1 MSGKLAHNAL
11 VARELNRMSALVM
24 LGGFADILQVA
35 LPALLY
41 DDAEVS
47 GDVVVISVYRNI
59 GMRVFEILLQR
70 VVVAVGILFEVYRAM
85 FKHSEVASLDESFHE
100 GVCAIV
106 GDKVFAFV
114 ARSRYALNVFVN
126 IL

>member
-1 MSGKLAHNAL
+1 MS
-11 VARELNRMSALVM
+11 SLVM
-24 LGGFADILQVA
+24 LGGFADILHVA

-41 DDAEVS
+41 DNSEVS

-59 GMRVFEILLQR
+59 GMRIFEILLQR
-70 VVVAVGILFEVYRAM
+70 VVVAVGILLEVYRAM
-85 FKHSEVASLDESFHE
+85 LEHGEVASLDESLHK

-106 GDKVFAFV
+106 GDKVLALV
-114 ARSRYALNVFVN
+114 ARSRYALNVFVD

>member
-1 MSGKLAHNAL
+1 MP
-11 VARELNRMSALVM
+11 ALVM
-24 LGGFADILQVA
+24 LGRFADILQVA

-41 DDAEVS
+41 DNAEVG

-70 VVVAVGILFEVYRAM
+70 VVVAVGILLEVYRAM
-85 FKHSEVASLDESFHE
+85 LEHSEVASLDESLHE
-100 GVCAIV
+100 GVCAIA
-106 GDKVFAFV
+106 GDKVFALV
-114 ARSRYALNVFVN
+114 ARSRYALNVFVD

>member
-11 VARELNRMSALVM
+11 VARELNRMSAPVM

-41 DDAEVS
+41 DDAEIG

-70 VVVAVGILFEVYRAM
+70 VVVAVGILLEVYRAM
-85 FKHSEVASLDESFHE
+85 LEHSEVASLDESLHE
-100 GVCAIV
+100 GVCAII
-106 GDKVFAFV
+106 GDEVFALV
-114 ARSRYALNVFVN
+114 ARSRYALNVSVD

>member
-1 MSGKLAHNAL
+1 MTGELAHNAL
-11 VARELNRMSALVM
+11 IAGELNRVSALVI

-35 LPALLY
+35 LPAVLY
-41 DDAEVS
+41 DNSEVGS
-47 GDVVVISVYRNI
+47 DVVVISVYRNI

-70 VVVAVGILFEVYRAM
+70 VVVAVGILLEVYRSVLQ
-85 FKHSEVASLDESFHE
+85 HGEVASLDESFHE

-106 GDKVFAFV
+106 SDEVFALV